1 MKSKH
6 PKNEKL
12 KRLAEKGSL
21 NLKPEQVNDD
31 LFSQHEFF
39 DPCDLMKVKY
49 EMVRRVQSDD
59 WRVSDAAKSFGFS
72 RVSFYQIQKSI
83 EKQGLSGI
91 MPQKRGPKGAHKLS
105 EEVLVFIEDK
115 LKEDDQLKASKLV
128 ELIREK
134 FSFNIHLRSIEKVL
148 QRRKKN
154 LKNRNQEG

>member
-1 MKSKH
+1 MKSKQ

-31 LFSQHEFF
+31 LFLQHEFF
-39 DPCDLMKVKY
+39 DPCDLMQVKY

-115 LKEDDQLKASKLV
+115 LNEADQLKASTLA
-128 ELIREK
+128 ELIQETFG
-134 FSFNIHLRSIEKVL
+134 FSIHVRSVEKVL
-148 QRRKKN
+148 QQRKKN
-154 LKNRNQEG
+154 RKNRNQEE

>member
-1 MKSKH
+1 MKSKQL
-6 PKNEKL
+6 KNEKL

-31 LFSQHEFF
+31 LFLQHEFF
-39 DPCDLMKVKY
+39 DPCDLMQVKY

-59 WRVSDAAKSFGFS
+59 WRVSDAAKAFGFS

-105 EEVLVFIEDK
+105 EKVLVFIEEK
-115 LKEDDQLKASKLV
+115 LNENDQLKASTLV
-128 ELIREK
+128 ELIQETFG
-134 FSFNIHLRSIEKVL
+134 FSIHVRSVEKVL
-148 QRRKKN
+148 QHRKKN
-154 LKNRNQEG
+154 RKNRNQEG